1 MIHQMSAMQ
10 TNLSDQYKQ
19 IEENNR
25 MGKTGE
31 CFKKLRDTKGTFHA
45 KMGTIKDINRMD
57 LTETENIKR
66 WNKYKNNYM
75 KRIFMTQIIKRV

>member
-1 MIHQMSAMQ
+1 MSAMQ

-31 CFKKLRDTKGTFHA
+31 CFKKIRDIKGTFNA

-57 LTETENIKR
+57 LTETGNIKR
-66 WNKYKNNYM
+66 WKKYKNNYT

>member
-1 MIHQMSAMQ
+1 MSAMQ
-10 TNLSDQYKQ
+10 TNISDQYKQ

-31 CFKKLRDTKGTFHA
+31 YFKKIRDIKGTFNA

-57 LTETENIKR
+57 LTETGNIKR
-66 WNKYKNNYM
+66 WKKYKNNYT